1 MPFKDI
7 LLKARNY
14 TIKHSPEI
22 LTGIGIASMFSST
35 ILAIK
40 STPKARTLILEYEE
54 QKEANHEYT
63 ELVENENYGV
73 YKTNMFEK
81 VKVTWK
87 EYVPSILL
95 GVSGAACIIG
105 ANRINAKKNAVLTAA
120 YAISETTLS
129 KYRDKVI
136 DKLGTSEEKNI
147 RKEVAAEVKEDKTVN
162 KNIEKAD
169 FKVVDGYS
177 GLEMPKGITFNDVE
191 KVVNKLNK
199 TMNFD
204 DYVNLCDWYDE
215 LGFKN
220 IPKCAENTGWRLD
233 VTGLIEIEKEA
244 SLNESDEPVLV
255 INFITKPM
263 QAIDNWG

>member
-1 MPFKDI
+1 MSFKDI

-22 LTGIGIASMFSST
+22 LTGIGITSMFSST
-35 ILAIK
+35 VLAIK

-54 QKEANHEYT
+54 QKEANHEFT
-63 ELVENENYGV
+63 ELIEDENYGV
-73 YKTNMFEK
+73 YKTNSLEK
-81 VKVTWK
+81 VKITWK
-87 EYVPSILL
+87 EYIPSILL
-95 GVSGAACIIG
+95 AVSGATCIIG
-105 ANRINAKKNAVLTAA
+105 ANRINAKRNAVLTAA

-136 DKLGTSEEKNI
+136 DRIGAQEEKAI
-147 RKEVAAEVKEDKTVN
+147 RKQVATEVKEDKKVN
-162 KNIEKAD
+162 KNIEDAK
-169 FKVVDGYS
+169 FKVIDGYS

-199 TMNFD
+199 TMNFE

-233 VTGLIEIEKEA
+233 ITGLIEIEKEA
-244 SLNESDEPVLV
+244 SLNDLDEPVLV
-255 INFITKPM
+255 VNFLTKPM
-263 QAIDNWG
+263 QAIENWG